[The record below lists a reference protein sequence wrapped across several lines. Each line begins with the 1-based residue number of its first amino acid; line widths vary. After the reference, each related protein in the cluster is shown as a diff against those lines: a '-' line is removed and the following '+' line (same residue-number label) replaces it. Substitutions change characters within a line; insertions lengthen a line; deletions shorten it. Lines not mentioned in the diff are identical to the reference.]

1 MSDSASASNDL
12 AWVHAVR
19 LVAGEVP
26 ADEAT
31 RLRSWLDGS
40 PEGQRILEEAEAAWR
55 AARPLAAVPHPA
67 WDTDAA
73 VRRFQAAR
81 AADSAAPTARAPWTS
96 PSWGRVVRRSA
107 AAAAAMLAVAVLWRE
122 RTHEAGP
129 VADRAMRAVVAM
141 ANPAG
146 AAPRTMR
153 LPDGSSVTLAPGSA
167 LEASRG
173 YGTSHR
179 EVRLTGE
186 GAFAVMPGARP
197 FRVLLRGTVVED
209 VSTAFLVRPDGDGI
223 LVAVS
228 EGAVIAGA
236 GRDTLRQGMAAQ
248 VDSGGELRRLGAGV
262 VERELAW
269 TRGALVFVDAP
280 LGEIAARVSR
290 WSGRAVTVAP
300 VLSRRKV
307 TVTFDGERVD
317 AMVQVLAATVGARA
331 EATNDGWR
339 MVRIGP

>member
-1 MSDSASASNDL
+1 
-12 AWVHAVR
+12 
-19 LVAGEVP
+19 
-26 ADEAT
+26 
-31 RLRSWLDGS
+31 
-40 PEGQRILEEAEAAWR
+40 
-55 AARPLAAVPHPA
+55 
-67 WDTDAA
+67 
-73 VRRFQAAR
+73 
-81 AADSAAPTARAPWTS
+81 
-96 PSWGRVVRRSA
+96 
-107 AAAAAMLAVAVLWRE
+107 
-122 RTHEAGP
+122 
-129 VADRAMRAVVAM
+129 VAM

-248 VDSGGELRRLGAGV
+248 VDSGGEVPGWWSANSRGPVAPWCSWTHRSGRSPPGCPAGAGV
-262 VERELAW
+262 
-269 TRGALVFVDAP
+269 P
-280 LGEIAARVSR
+280 
-290 WSGRAVTVAP
+290 
-300 VLSRRKV
+300 
-307 TVTFDGERVD
+307 
-317 AMVQVLAATVGARA
+317 
-331 EATNDGWR
+331 
-339 MVRIGP
+339 